1 MRSRVQRAAMTP
13 ITSYLRLWDFAS
25 AARVDRFIANS
36 ENVRRR
42 IWKTYRGMPRW
53 CIRRWT

>member
-42 IWKTYRGMPRW
+42 I
-53 CIRRWT
+53 